1 MDQLF
6 SLLPQ
11 SRQPCSV
18 LQSLEL
24 AHLLYPSR
32 SLFHLSS
39 QSLYHPSTPSLPSLS
54 IFSFAPSR
62 SILLTQ
68 IYSFLHPSLPPFI
81 LLATAFFNWSL
92 RVSSARPHRSS
103 ADIPPSYSPVAN
115 MDGNSCFKRFVFVTS
130 KIQPSSNYREKGSH
144 TLSPHQ
150 LPHLMLLRWGWL
162 LKRCPNHVDK
172 LQVCNQQHKT
182 ENGSRAPP
190 RGNTAQQQHSK
201 HRIIMCH
208 KDGLDHSI

>member
-11 SRQPCSV
+11 SRQPV

-24 AHLLYPSR
+24 AHLLYSSR
-32 SLFHLSS
+32 SLFHLSY

-92 RVSSARPHRSS
+92 RVSSARRHRSS
-103 ADIPPSYSPVAN
+103 ADIPPATP
-115 MDGNSCFKRFVFVTS
+115 
-130 KIQPSSNYREKGSH
+130 
-144 TLSPHQ
+144 LSPTWMVTRVLSALFLSLQKSSH
-150 LPHLMLLRWGWL
+150 HLTTQKEAVTPSLRTNFPIWGCSDGVGC
-162 LKRCPNHVDK
+162 LKGVPITGM
-172 LQVCNQQHKT
+172 Q
-182 ENGSRAPP
+182 SA
-190 RGNTAQQQHSK
+190 AQDRKWVKNAS
-201 HRIIMCH
+201 
-208 KDGLDHSI
+208 